1 MVPSSTFA
9 DNSRNT
15 TSLPQT
21 SSPAMQAL
29 YDDLAQVAQHS
40 DTLLLVGEPGSGK
53 THLARLAHKF
63 SWAARGPFIHVNCS
77 TLMKDMAAPL
87 LFGHKKG
94 AFTGAYNDH
103 QGYLQQAD
111 KGVLFLDEIGDMPL
125 DVQSQLL
132 TAVEG
137 EHEFRPIG
145 GIQTLTSKFFMVCAT
160 NKNLLQMV
168 HQNIFRDDLLS
179 RIHTFAYR
187 IPPLRERKEDIPML
201 AQNLLDDFCKNMTPT
216 RKEALSLT
224 QEDMSL
230 LTDHEWPDNIRGL
243 RAAME
248 RYSVLG
254 KLDLNSHIHSLF
266 PNGIPPSPQ
275 DQMEKAIQAL
285 AQGAVDT
292 GATYED
298 IKRMLFSHILEICH
312 GSRKDA
318 AATLD
323 ISDKTIKRT
332 LTGSFSSDG
341 KTYPNPTS
349 ER

>member
-1 MVPSSTFA
+1 MFPSSTFA
-9 DNSRNT
+9 GNSRNT
-15 TSLPQT
+15 TRLSQT

-29 YDDLAQVAQHS
+29 YDDLAKVAQHS

-94 AFTGAYNDH
+94 SFTGACNDH

-111 KGVLFLDEIGDMPL
+111 KG

-137 EHEFRPIG
+137 EREFRPVG
-145 GIQTLTSKFFMVCAT
+145 GTQTLTSKFFMVCAS
-160 NKNLLQMV
+160 NKNLPQMV

-179 RIHTFAYR
+179 RINTFAYR

-201 AQNLLDDFCKNMTPT
+201 AQSLLDDFCKNMTPT
-216 RKEALSLT
+216 RKESLGLT
-224 QEDMSL
+224 QKNMSL
-230 LTDHEWPDNIRGL
+230 LTDHDWPDNIRGL

-266 PNGIPPSPQ
+266 PNGTPPSPQ
-275 DQMEKAIQAL
+275 DQMENAIQAL

-298 IKRMLFSHILEICH
+298 IKLMLFSHILKLCH

-318 AATLD
+318 AAALK

-332 LTGSFSSDG
+332 LTGPFSSDS